1 MSEYQNW
8 HGSDLDD
15 EEEGGEDAGNDEEG
29 PAHQE
34 GQVEPTNLEEQ
45 PTWAKGWKSNGNE
58 EKEKSGEVESEGK
71 VL

>member
-45 PTWAKGWKSNGNE
+45 PTWAKVENITAMKRR
-58 EKEKSGEVESEGK
+58 EKVSGK
-71 VL
+71 